1 MCWHGPKLRTAVAA
15 VATREAFGS
24 SQSSFDSLRADAESV
39 DLRHNEEGS
48 TIIAECLCRK
58 QPKHGNGAAKV
69 AGSVRNFGD
78 LSAVWRCISD
88 VLEDEALGQNRQ
100 MRMRSKALD
109 ELETGGCLFLSLA
122 AEFVLKGADQCTTA
136 LSADGRR

>member
-58 QPKHGNGAAKV
+58 QPKHGMNGAAKV

-78 LSAVWRCISD
+78 FVR
-88 VLEDEALGQNRQ
+88 
-100 MRMRSKALD
+100 
-109 ELETGGCLFLSLA
+109 SLA
-122 AEFVLKGADQCTTA
+122 LQFGRAERRSTGPK
-136 LSADGRR
+136 SANEDAFESTR